1 MSSARSRRPRAWLVR
16 TVSMPKAEP
25 KSDETR
31 RRILAAAMDLFR
43 SRGFEQ
49 TTMREIAH
57 EAGVAL
63 GSAYYYFASKE
74 ALVMAFYQQARDET
88 HALIVQTLPD
98 EKDLQVRIRAI
109 VEVKLR
115 YFGPNRKFLGALFGH
130 AADPANPLSPFSAET
145 RDIREN
151 DIRHFSD
158 ALDQGKVKIPAD
170 LKQYVPR
177 LLWLYQMGLILFW
190 IYDHSPRQAR
200 TEQLIDKSLALVVNL
215 IKVSRFPLLRP
226 IRKMVVGL
234 LDVVYA

>member
-1 MSSARSRRPRAWLVR
+1 MPR
-16 TVSMPKAEP
+16 AEP
-25 KSDETR
+25 KSEETR

-63 GSAYYYFASKE
+63 GSAYYYFESKE

-88 HALIVQTLPD
+88 HALIVQALPD

-109 VEVKLR
+109 VEVKFR

-130 AADPANPLSPFSAET
+130 AADPANPLSPFSEET

-170 LKQYVPR
+170 LKPYVPR

-200 TEQLIDKSLALVVNL
+200 TEQLIDQSLPLIVNL